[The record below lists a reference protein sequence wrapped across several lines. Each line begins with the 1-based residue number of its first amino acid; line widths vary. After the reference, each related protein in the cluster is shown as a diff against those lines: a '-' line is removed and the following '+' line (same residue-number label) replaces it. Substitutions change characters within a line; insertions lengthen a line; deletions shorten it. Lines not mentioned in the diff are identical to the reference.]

1 MLLLIGIRFAL
12 GAGEAVIYPA
22 ANQFVAR
29 WVPEQE
35 RGFING
41 LIFAGVGAGSG
52 LTPPLLAWFILH
64 HGWRSA
70 FWFSAI
76 IGVVAGVVWWWF
88 ARDTPEE
95 DPKVSPSELKTIRE
109 GIAEMNPDDDGSAPA
124 VISWSAILRRR
135 DLLAL
140 IVSYFGFGYTAWI
153 FFSWFFLYMAQVR
166 GFNLKA
172 SAMFSML
179 PFLSMTVGCL
189 GGGALSDR
197 LTRAY
202 GLRVGRCGLASVAYL
217 FTAVFL
223 VLGSRVQSP
232 QLAGVIL
239 AGGAGA
245 LYVSQSSF
253 WSVSADIAGRS
264 SGVFSSMVNMGAQIG
279 GAVTASLTPWVAQR
293 FGWTTSFAIAA
304 ALAVVG
310 AGLWMTVHPERP
322 LSAMMTRLL
331 QSALLGL
338 VLAVSALAAD
348 VRTPT
353 QEGIVY
359 GVADG
364 QQLTMD
370 YYAPKG
376 AGPHPIAIIIHGG
389 GYQRGNSKSGSEA
402 YCADFL
408 APAGYAVF
416 SINYRLAPKYPYPY
430 MVYDV
435 ERAIR
440 FLRHNAS
447 RWDGQANR
455 IALIGGSAGG
465 FLSNMVGL
473 LNLPGDPSAADPVD
487 RESAQVQAVVTLF
500 AQSSFA
506 TVPLNADVHALLDPL
521 IKEKGEAAALKE
533 ASPITYVHKGDP
545 PFLQILGDK
554 DEYIPFSEATNLDAA
569 LRKVGVSSE
578 IIRIPGGMHGTGGWH
593 KLPGVPDWEVQM
605 TEWLNRTLGH
615 QGPVG
620 EGVRKRE
627 PALVAPPA

>member
-1 MLLLIGIRFAL
+1 MVAEQHTRKRFFLAFLLFVLSAISFLDRTNISIAGLQISSEYGLGNQHLGWIFSAFLIGYAGFQVPAGWLASRFGPRLVIALGVVWWGVATALTTVIPPGISQAVLLLIGIRFAL

-52 LTPPLLAWFILH
+52 LTPLLLAWFIAH

-70 FWFSAI
+70 FWFSAL

-109 GIAEMNPDDDGSAPA
+109 GIAGDGADAGSAPA
-124 VISWSAILRRR
+124 ISWSAILRRR
-135 DLLAL
+135 DLPAL
-140 IVSYFGFGYTAWI
+140 FVTYFGFGYTAWI
-153 FFSWFFLYMAQVR
+153 FFSWFFIYMAQVR
-166 GFNLKA
+166 GFNLKS
-172 SAMFSML
+172 SAAFSML

-189 GGGALSDR
+189 AGGALSDR

-264 SGVFSSMVNMGAQIG
+264 SGVFSSIVNMGAQIG

-322 LSAMMTRLL
+322 LSA
-331 QSALLGL
+331 
-338 VLAVSALAAD
+338 
-348 VRTPT
+348 
-353 QEGIVY
+353 
-359 GVADG
+359 
-364 QQLTMD
+364 
-370 YYAPKG
+370 
-376 AGPHPIAIIIHGG
+376 
-389 GYQRGNSKSGSEA
+389 
-402 YCADFL
+402 
-408 APAGYAVF
+408 
-416 SINYRLAPKYPYPY
+416 
-430 MVYDV
+430 
-435 ERAIR
+435 
-440 FLRHNAS
+440 
-447 RWDGQANR
+447 
-455 IALIGGSAGG
+455 
-465 FLSNMVGL
+465 
-473 LNLPGDPSAADPVD
+473 
-487 RESAQVQAVVTLF
+487 
-500 AQSSFA
+500 
-506 TVPLNADVHALLDPL
+506 
-521 IKEKGEAAALKE
+521 
-533 ASPITYVHKGDP
+533 
-545 PFLQILGDK
+545 
-554 DEYIPFSEATNLDAA
+554 
-569 LRKVGVSSE
+569 
-578 IIRIPGGMHGTGGWH
+578 
-593 KLPGVPDWEVQM
+593 
-605 TEWLNRTLGH
+605 
-615 QGPVG
+615 
-620 EGVRKRE
+620 
-627 PALVAPPA
+627 

>member
-1 MLLLIGIRFAL
+1 MLAERPTRKRFFLASLLFVLSAISFLDRTNISIAGLQISSEYGLGNQHLGWIFSAFLIGYAGFQVPAGWLASRFGPRLVIALGVVWWGIATALTTVIPAGISHAVLLLIGIRFAL

-76 IGVVAGVVWWWF
+76 IGVIAGAVWWWF

-95 DPKVSPSELKTIRE
+95 DPKVSPSELKVIRE
-109 GIAEMNPDDDGSAPA
+109 GIAEVAGADANSAT

-135 DLLAL
+135 DLPAL
-140 IVSYFGFGYTAWI
+140 IVTYFGFGYTAWI
-153 FFSWFFLYMAQVR
+153 FFSWFFIYMAQVR
-166 GFNLKA
+166 GFNLKS

-189 GGGALSDR
+189 AGGALSDR
-197 LTRAY
+197 LTRSY
-202 GLRVGRCGLASVAYL
+202 GLRAGRCGLAAVAYL

-304 ALAVVG
+304 ALAVLG

-322 LSAMMTRLL
+322 L
-331 QSALLGL
+331 
-338 VLAVSALAAD
+338 
-348 VRTPT
+348 
-353 QEGIVY
+353 
-359 GVADG
+359 
-364 QQLTMD
+364 
-370 YYAPKG
+370 G
-376 AGPHPIAIIIHGG
+376 A
-389 GYQRGNSKSGSEA
+389 
-402 YCADFL
+402 
-408 APAGYAVF
+408 
-416 SINYRLAPKYPYPY
+416 
-430 MVYDV
+430 
-435 ERAIR
+435 
-440 FLRHNAS
+440 
-447 RWDGQANR
+447 
-455 IALIGGSAGG
+455 
-465 FLSNMVGL
+465 
-473 LNLPGDPSAADPVD
+473 
-487 RESAQVQAVVTLF
+487 
-500 AQSSFA
+500 
-506 TVPLNADVHALLDPL
+506 
-521 IKEKGEAAALKE
+521 
-533 ASPITYVHKGDP
+533 
-545 PFLQILGDK
+545 
-554 DEYIPFSEATNLDAA
+554 
-569 LRKVGVSSE
+569 
-578 IIRIPGGMHGTGGWH
+578 
-593 KLPGVPDWEVQM
+593 
-605 TEWLNRTLGH
+605 
-615 QGPVG
+615 
-620 EGVRKRE
+620 
-627 PALVAPPA
+627 

>member
-1 MLLLIGIRFAL
+1 MLAEPHTRKRFFLAFLLFILSAISFLDRTNISIAGLQISSEYGLGNQHLGWIFSAFLIGYAGFQVPAGWLASRFGPRLVITLGVVWWGVATALTTLIPAGISQAVLLLIGIRFAL

-29 WVPEQE
+29 WVPMQE
-35 RGFING
+35 RGFVNG

-70 FWFSAI
+70 FWFSAV
-76 IGVVAGVVWWWF
+76 IGVVAGAVWWWF

-95 DPKVSPSELKTIRE
+95 DPDVSPSELKTIRE
-109 GIAEMNPDDDGSAPA
+109 GIAETTVTDAGDAAGSAPVA
-124 VISWSAILRRR
+124 ISWSAIFKRR

-140 IVSYFGFGYTAWI
+140 FLSYFGFGYTAWI

-197 LTRAY
+197 LTHAY
-202 GLRVGRCGLASVAYL
+202 GLRVGRCGLAAVAYL

-223 VLGSRVQSP
+223 VLGSRVHSP

-322 LSAMMTRLL
+322 LSA
-331 QSALLGL
+331 
-338 VLAVSALAAD
+338 
-348 VRTPT
+348 
-353 QEGIVY
+353 
-359 GVADG
+359 
-364 QQLTMD
+364 
-370 YYAPKG
+370 
-376 AGPHPIAIIIHGG
+376 
-389 GYQRGNSKSGSEA
+389 
-402 YCADFL
+402 
-408 APAGYAVF
+408 
-416 SINYRLAPKYPYPY
+416 
-430 MVYDV
+430 
-435 ERAIR
+435 
-440 FLRHNAS
+440 
-447 RWDGQANR
+447 
-455 IALIGGSAGG
+455 
-465 FLSNMVGL
+465 
-473 LNLPGDPSAADPVD
+473 
-487 RESAQVQAVVTLF
+487 
-500 AQSSFA
+500 
-506 TVPLNADVHALLDPL
+506 
-521 IKEKGEAAALKE
+521 
-533 ASPITYVHKGDP
+533 
-545 PFLQILGDK
+545 
-554 DEYIPFSEATNLDAA
+554 
-569 LRKVGVSSE
+569 
-578 IIRIPGGMHGTGGWH
+578 
-593 KLPGVPDWEVQM
+593 
-605 TEWLNRTLGH
+605 
-615 QGPVG
+615 
-620 EGVRKRE
+620 
-627 PALVAPPA
+627 